1 MHLSAASEWKRRP
14 SDGTEKALIDLPV
27 SPGAI
32 PQRKDDA
39 SWAEQRPLV
48 I

>member
-1 MHLSAASEWKRRP
+1 METPLRP
-14 SDGTEKALIDLPV
+14 TGTEKALIDLPV
-27 SPGAI
+27 SGAI